1 MAHTFRMD
9 YEAVDVTRQTLN
21 QGSQQIEDRL
31 NQLAKDMTALNDG
44 RGNWIQAFND
54 IKRQWDQQMTRLT
67 AVLGTMA
74 EQLKHSATTMQEAD
88 HDSAAMFQKISM

>member
-1 MAHTFRMD
+1 MAQSFRMD
-9 YEAVDVTRQTLN
+9 YDYVEVTRQTLN
-21 QGSQQIEDRL
+21 QGSQQIEERL
-31 NQLAKDMTALNDG
+31 NQLARDMSALNDG
-44 RGNWIQAFND
+44 RGNWIQAFTE
-54 IKRQWDQQMTRLT
+54 IKQQWDQQMARLT